1 MDLFREKHT
10 PHTECGSI
18 SENRRPRNMGWL
30 VFMGWEIPQVN
41 EWEDYPNYF
50 GEGVGISRIEPLS
63 TF

>member
-1 MDLFREKHT
+1 
-10 PHTECGSI
+10 
-18 SENRRPRNMGWL
+18 MGWL
-30 VFMGWEIPQVN
+30 VFMGSEIPQVN